1 MAGIKDVAK
10 LAGVGVGT
18 VSRMI
23 NESGYVSIDT
33 RAKIESAMKELNYT
47 PNELARNL
55 YYKKSGIIAVLVP
68 NVLNPFFAQFIDC
81 VEGELHRAGFKIMLC
96 STLKDVKSEA
106 EYLDLLNRHIVDG
119 VIAGMSSL
127 DESEYSRI
135 QKPVVALDRYLGEY
149 IPVVTVDHKE
159 GGRLAAEVLLA
170 SGCKKILHFRRSWM
184 NVVWKLIAI
193 IWTGADLILSI
204 IIR

>member
-55 YYKKSGIIAVLVP
+55 YYKKH
-68 NVLNPFFAQFIDC
+68 
-81 VEGELHRAGFKIMLC
+81 EL
-96 STLKDVKSEA
+96 TLP
-106 EYLDLLNRHIVDG
+106 YW
-119 VIAGMSSL
+119 
-127 DESEYSRI
+127 
-135 QKPVVALDRYLGEY
+135 
-149 IPVVTVDHKE
+149 
-159 GGRLAAEVLLA
+159 
-170 SGCKKILHFRRSWM
+170 FRM
-184 NVVWKLIAI
+184 C
-193 IWTGADLILSI
+193 
-204 IIR
+204 